1 MNIDQLPYS
10 LPKTARAQCQYL
22 ARICS
27 ISLHKLSNNHQEES
41 QAIAS
46 VIIYRHLKS
55 NQKIEAM
62 RFIHAMDNK
71 PLMSKLIEKIT
82 DVIINP
88 QWGIWSLSNTEL
100 LNDQKFHDMI
110 NSYAGVL
117 GASISAASAKELA
130 STIWKTKKM
139 SKGAWITLVM
149 WGSLYFNSTE
159 LNKANQE
166 IANRSKLLDSV
177 HYNQ

>member
-1 MNIDQLPYS
+1 MNISELPYS
-10 LPKTARAQCQYL
+10 LPKTPKAQCQYL

-41 QAIAS
+41 EAIAS
-46 VIIYRHLKS
+46 VIIYRHLNS

-62 RFIHAMDNK
+62 RLIQTLNNK
-71 PLMSKLIEKIT
+71 PLMAKLIEKVT
-82 DVIINP
+82 DVIVNP

-100 LNDQKFHDMI
+100 LKDQKFHDMV
-110 NSYAGVL
+110 NSYAGIL

-130 STIWKTKKM
+130 STIWKTKKV
-139 SKGAWITLVM
+139 SKGGWITIVM
-149 WGSLYFNSTE
+149 WGSLYFNATE

-166 IANRSKLLDSV
+166 ISNRSKLLDSV
-177 HYNQ
+177 HYN